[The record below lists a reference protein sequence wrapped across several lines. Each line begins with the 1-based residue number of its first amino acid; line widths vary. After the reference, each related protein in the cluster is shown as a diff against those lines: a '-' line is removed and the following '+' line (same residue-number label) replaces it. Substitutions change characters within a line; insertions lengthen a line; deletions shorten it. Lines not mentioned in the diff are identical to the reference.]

1 VRFLNWMVI
10 FMGIGAR
17 LKEAREEKGI
27 SLEGL
32 QETNKIQKRYLQ
44 AIEEENFN
52 ILPGKFYARAF
63 IKEYALAVNINVDE
77 LFEEYEDDLP
87 KPEEQTSTQYTRMQ
101 RTRKETNLSKNSALF
116 SIIPTVIVVLLIIG
130 VIFAVWFF
138 MFEGSSSNEEIKTDE
153 EQGDN
158 TFTRSDNDQ
167 NNDNA
172 DTEDENEDENE
183 DEDEDV
189 DEEDETEANDSDL
202 GIDIVEEDSEGQS
215 GTVYELSNTS
225 DDTNLILES
234 GGETWLEIVN
244 DQDEQ
249 LYYGILS
256 EADSPEEIDISDEKE
271 LYFSIGN
278 ASVLDIKFN
287 DLDFEYPS
295 NPNDNVV
302 QKFWVNIK

>member
-1 VRFLNWMVI
+1 
-10 FMGIGAR
+10 MGIGAR

-27 SLEGL
+27 SLDSL
-32 QETNKIQKRYLQ
+32 QETTKIQKRYLQ

-77 LFEEYEDDLP
+77 LFKEYEDDLP
-87 KPEEQTSTQYTRMQ
+87 KPEEQASTQYTRMQ

-138 MFEGSSSNEEIKTDE
+138 MFEGSSSNEEIKTSE

-234 GGETWLEIVN
+234 RGETWLEIVN

>member
-1 VRFLNWMVI
+1 
-10 FMGIGAR
+10 MGIGAR

-27 SLEGL
+27 SLDSL
-32 QETNKIQKRYLQ
+32 QETTKIQKRYLQ

-87 KPEEQTSTQYTRMQ
+87 KPEEQASTQYTRMQ

-138 MFEGSSSNEEIKTDE
+138 MFEGSSSNEEIKTSE

>member
-1 VRFLNWMVI
+1 
-10 FMGIGAR
+10 MGIGAR

-27 SLEGL
+27 SLESL
-32 QETNKIQKRYLQ
+32 QETTKIQKRYLQ

-172 DTEDENEDENE
+172 DTEDE
-183 DEDEDV
+183 DV
-189 DEEDETEANDSDL
+189 DEEDETEENDSDL
-202 GIDIVEEDSEGQS
+202 GIEIVDEGSEGQS
-215 GTVYELSNTS
+215 GTVFELSNPS

-234 GGETWLEIVN
+234 RGETWLEIVN

>member
-1 VRFLNWMVI
+1 
-10 FMGIGAR
+10 MGIGAR

-27 SLEGL
+27 SLESL
-32 QETNKIQKRYLQ
+32 QETTKIQKRYLQ

-172 DTEDENEDENE
+172 DTEDE
-183 DEDEDV
+183 DV
-189 DEEDETEANDSDL
+189 DEEDETEENDSDL
-202 GIDIVEEDSEGQS
+202 GIEIVDEGSEGQS
-215 GTVYELSNTS
+215 GTVFELSNTS

-234 GGETWLEIVN
+234 RGETWLEIVN

>member
-1 VRFLNWMVI
+1 
-10 FMGIGAR
+10 MGIGAR

-27 SLEGL
+27 SLDSL
-32 QETNKIQKRYLQ
+32 QETTKIQKRYLQ

-77 LFEEYEDDLP
+77 LFKEYEDDLP
-87 KPEEQTSTQYTRMQ
+87 KPEEQASTQYTRMQ

-138 MFEGSSSNEEIKTDE
+138 MFEGSSSNEEIKTSE

>member
-1 VRFLNWMVI
+1 VRFLNWMVL

-27 SLEGL
+27 SLESL
-32 QETNKIQKRYLQ
+32 QETTKIQKRYLQ

-172 DTEDENEDENE
+172 DTEDE
-183 DEDEDV
+183 DV
-189 DEEDETEANDSDL
+189 DEEDETEENDSDL
-202 GIDIVEEDSEGQS
+202 GIEIVDEGSEGQS
-215 GTVYELSNTS
+215 GTVFELSNTS

-234 GGETWLEIVN
+234 RGETWLEIVN

-302 QKFWVNIK
+302 QKFWLNIK

>member
-1 VRFLNWMVI
+1 
-10 FMGIGAR
+10 MGIGAR

-27 SLEGL
+27 SLESL
-32 QETNKIQKRYLQ
+32 QETTKIQKRYLQ

-52 ILPGKFYARAF
+52 ILPGRFYARAF

-172 DTEDENEDENE
+172 DTEDE
-183 DEDEDV
+183 DV
-189 DEEDETEANDSDL
+189 DEEDETEENDSDL
-202 GIDIVEEDSEGQS
+202 GIEIVDEDSEGQS
-215 GTVYELSNTS
+215 GTVFELSNTS

-234 GGETWLEIVN
+234 RGETWLEIVN